1 IPARR
6 GSSLFDFTPPDF
18 HNPCIRADYLSR
30 SGGTR
35 SAGIGAPLSFACLRI
50 RALDIA
56 IGAVPWE
63 IAKLPKAVW
72 LPALPAAAGIN
83 TVLLWAAMGE
93 SLDQWFSQIP
103 AGAAGIS
110 LRKRLVN
117 LVLPLLTTGTGVRL
131 PRPRL
136 TTAPDAVLT
145 WYSDALARQGRACL
159 LTYPTSALALA
170 DRALTDAV
178 SL

>member
-1 IPARR
+1 MAALVHSDGLDSTLRSLCDVGVYVAYEEYLGQIPARR

-72 LPALPAAAGIN
+72 LPALPAAA
-83 TVLLWAAMGE
+83 
-93 SLDQWFSQIP
+93 
-103 AGAAGIS
+103 AGG
-110 LRKRLVN
+110 LH
-117 LVLPLLTTGTGVRL
+117 
-131 PRPRL
+131 
-136 TTAPDAVLT
+136 
-145 WYSDALARQGRACL
+145 ALA
-159 LTYPTSALALA
+159 ALPGVVLNRGPAAL
-170 DRALTDAV
+170 RRLIH
-178 SL
+178 LHQE